1 MCYSFNVIP
10 HYSINVISYTYVP
23 NNYTTKMA
31 NAGERKKK
39 QKPTDSKK
47 TFGRLSYIRS
57 KSKILIL
64 TYIHHIKHPKNFY
77 MTFSS

>member
-31 NAGERKKK
+31 KAGERKKNK
-39 QKPTDSKK
+39 NPPTAKK
-47 TFGRLSYIRS
+47 HLAVY
-57 KSKILIL
+57 
-64 TYIHHIKHPKNFY
+64 HI
-77 MTFSS
+77 